1 MSFARVPSLS
11 DCLVTPLETL
21 RTKHMHQEHKNFGTI
36 LVAQV
41 VVTVTFIGSR
51 CDLGARL
58 ETTKGLGNGQEG
70 MQ

>member
-1 MSFARVPSLS
+1 MAL
-11 DCLVTPLETL
+11 LETP
-21 RTKHMHQEHKNFGTI
+21 RTNRALQYPPNLDTI

-41 VVTVTFIGSR
+41 VVTVTFIGYR
-51 CDLGARL
+51 CDLGARP